1 MWLMS
6 PSVVS
11 NGIGSKAASLSQVLV
26 VVVGFPE
33 DPKAWV
39 LMLEK

>member
-1 MWLMS
+1 MF

-11 NGIGSKAASLSQVLV
+11 NGTGSKAVSLSQDLV

>member
-1 MWLMS
+1 MFPL
-6 PSVVS
+6 VVS
-11 NGIGSKAASLSQVLV
+11 NGTGSKAVSLSQVLV